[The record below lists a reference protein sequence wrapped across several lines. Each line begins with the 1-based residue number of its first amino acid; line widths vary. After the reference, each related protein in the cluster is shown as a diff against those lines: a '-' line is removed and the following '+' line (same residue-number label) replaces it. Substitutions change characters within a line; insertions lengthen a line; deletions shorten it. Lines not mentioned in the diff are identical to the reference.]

1 MKTLKI
7 ESERLS
13 ILAMKR
19 RNRKKKKFKVVF
31 SRKFIRSSF
40 MRDQSQNLEE
50 TLCVPLDRSKKV
62 LNFTEQWQRVKQ
74 ILEFLTDFLKIQ

>member
-13 ILAMKR
+13 ILVTRR
-19 RNRKKKKFKVVF
+19 RNKKKKRFRVV
-31 SRKFIRSSF
+31 SSHKFIQSSF
-40 MRDQSQNLEE
+40 MRDQNQNLEE
-50 TLCVPLDRSKKV
+50 TRCVPLDQSKKV
-62 LNFTEQWQRVKQ
+62 PSFTEQWLKPKQ